1 MTDNV
6 LLAHPQVN
14 GISKTYIC
22 LTEEEQAQASQGEL
36 PPEAMMRKE
45 EDYADKEHTKVYTKN
60 FFIGLDIEKKPS
72 EFRVVGLTDS
82 GRGWPAAS
90 ATEPVLR

>member
-1 MTDNV
+1 MESRLRTLVQDLEMTDNV

-22 LTEEEQAQASQGEL
+22 LNEEEQAQASQGEL
-36 PPEAMMRKE
+36 PLEAMMRKE

-72 EFRVVGLTDS
+72 EF
-82 GRGWPAAS
+82 
-90 ATEPVLR
+90 